1 MSLDNVVNFGKVQ
14 VSIGY
19 DAAAVSIVL
28 TGGDGAKLPAP
39 ASSGA
44 FNLVWYNSSDYGDP
58 SDDPS
63 REIVRCTAR
72 STDTLTV
79 TRAQEG
85 TSATTKNTASKT
97 YKMLLSLTKKTYD
110 DLVAASVSVEAPTGT
125 VDGNNNSFTVV
136 NTPRF
141 IIVDGLVRFSGL
153 GYTYSSL
160 VITVDPLAPPMEYI
174 RSIY

>member
-1 MSLDNVVNFGKVQ
+1 MSDPVLNFGKVQ

-19 DAAAVSIVL
+19 NAAATSIVL
-28 TGGDGAKLPAP
+28 STGDGAKLPDP

-58 SDDPS
+58 SDDPN

-110 DLVAASVSVEAPTGT
+110 DLVASSVSIEIPTGS
-125 VDGNNNSFTVV
+125 VNSLNNIFTVV

-153 GYTYSSL
+153 GYTFSAPTIS
-160 VITVDPLAPPMEYI
+160 VDPLAPPVDYI
-174 RSIY
+174 RSVY